1 MFHFNTK
8 DEQYFF
14 SFAFLGR
21 KGGSRKGSF
30 KKTGTIFLKVMNYR
44 KWKVH
49 FVINSISPYIRD

>member
-1 MFHFNTK
+1 MFQFNTK

-44 KWKVH
+44 KWKG
-49 FVINSISPYIRD
+49 ISPYIRD